1 MPCPPVFYLDGIK
14 RRWGKVA
21 GRGSGVCPGC
31 VCKKDVCVSQG
42 SGVKLGLKK
51 SKKIKNRFVIMLNII
66 G

>member
-1 MPCPPVFYLDGIK
+1 MPCPPVFYLEGRK
-14 RRWGKVA
+14 SRRGKA

-31 VCKKDVCVSQG
+31 VQKKDVCVSQG